1 MTANW
6 NEQVRLEL
14 LESAETKR
22 FIGQNH
28 VEPIVRG
35 TKLIVDSFRAGGKL
49 LLCGN
54 GGSAADCQHIAGEF
68 VGRLSNTYLRAPMP
82 AISLTVN
89 TSNLTALGN
98 DYGFAEV
105 FARQLDAIGKKGD
118 VLMAISTSG
127 NSENI
132 LNAVIRAKLLGIA
145 TVGLLGRS
153 GKLKDAVDVAIAVP
167 SDNTQRIQEAHI
179 TIGHIICHLVEQ
191 AVNS

>member
-68 VGRLSNTYLRAPMP
+68 VGRLSNTYLRALMP